1 MENLLN
7 ALLPSL
13 VEIASILLAALAA
26 WLGFVVNGWIIAN
39 KNLLKAKTT
48 QEQFALIEKI
58 IAHSVNFVEQ
68 IGKELKG
75 KEKLELAYTTAV
87 KMANENGL
95 ELTEEQLK
103 VITESFVK
111 EFFGHIEPVFR
122 SEGTE

>member
-39 KNLLKAKTT
+39 KNLIKAKTT

-58 IAHSVNFVEQ
+58 ISHSVNFVEQ

-103 VITESFVK
+103 VITESFVN